1 MHERAAESIE
11 FIRETMVRSASFT
24 AVPGQGGVA
33 MGAIGVL
40 TAVLASQTTTPERW
54 LATWLVAAVV
64 AAPIGLAAT
73 IMKARRHH
81 VALWSASGRRF
92 MQGFL
97 PAIVAGAAL
106 TVALVRADRIEL
118 LPPTWLLLYGAGILA
133 GATASISVL
142 TWVGACSWR
151 SASRR
156 WRPSVSGRTCG
167 WARGLADCRSSSAS
181 SSRGSMAAR
190 RGAANRHAGPV
201 ESERPGASKRTRPTP
216 RRRRRRR
223 RARSISID

>member
-24 AVPGQGGVA
+24 AVPGQGGAA

-40 TAVLASQTTTPERW
+40 TALLASGADTPERW

-64 AAPIGLAAT
+64 AAPIGLTAT
-73 IMKARRHH
+73 ILKARRNH

-106 TVALVRADRIEL
+106 TLALVRADRIEL
-118 LPPTWLLLYGAGILA
+118 LPATWLLLYGAGILA
-133 GATASISVL
+133 GATASIPVL
-142 TWVGACSWR
+142 TWVGALFMTLDTEVIADGCTPLALARRRMFS
-151 SASRR
+151 SGDASR
-156 WRPSVSGRTCG
+156 
-167 WARGLADCRSSSAS
+167 
-181 SSRGSMAAR
+181 
-190 RGAANRHAGPV
+190 
-201 ESERPGASKRTRPTP
+201 
-216 RRRRRRR
+216 
-223 RARSISID
+223 SITFLS

>member
-1 MHERAAESIE
+1 MPWTAMHERAAESIE
-11 FIRETMVRSASFT
+11 FIRETMVRSAAFT
-24 AVPGQGGVA
+24 AVPGQGGVV

-40 TAVLASQTTTPERW
+40 TAVMASRAGTPERW

-73 IMKARRHH
+73 IVKAKRHH

-97 PAIVAGAAL
+97 PALVAGAAL
-106 TVALVRADRIEL
+106 TLALVRADRIEL

-142 TWVGACSWR
+142 TWVGALFMALGVGAVATVGQWPDVWLG
-151 SASRR
+151 A
-156 WRPSVSGRTCG
+156 GFG
-167 WARGLADCRSSSAS
+167 GLQIIF
-181 SSRGSMAAR
+181 GIII
-190 RGAANRHAGPV
+190 
-201 ESERPGASKRTRPTP
+201 TRKHGG
-216 RRRRRRR
+216 
-223 RARSISID
+223 

>member
-40 TAVLASQTTTPERW
+40 TAVVASQATTPERW
-54 LATWLVAAVV
+54 LAIWLSAAVI
-64 AAPIGLAAT
+64 ASPIGLAAT
-73 IMKARRHH
+73 IVKARRHH

-97 PAIVAGAAL
+97 PAIAAGAAL
-106 TVALVRADRIEL
+106 TLALVRADRIEL
-118 LPPTWLLLYGAGILA
+118 LPATWLLLYGAGILA

-142 TWVGACSWR
+142 TWVGALFMVLGAGAV
-151 SASRR
+151 ASVGQ
-156 WRPSVSGRTCG
+156 WPDLWLGAG
-167 WARGLADCRSSSAS
+167 FGGLQIIF
-181 SSRGSMAAR
+181 GIII
-190 RGAANRHAGPV
+190 
-201 ESERPGASKRTRPTP
+201 TRKHGG
-216 RRRRRRR
+216 
-223 RARSISID
+223 

>member
-1 MHERAAESIE
+1 MQDANSRCQIATRKGTPCLYNIKCFAYHESDALDRHARARRGSIE

-40 TAVLASQTTTPERW
+40 TAVAASRIGSPQEW
-54 LATWLVAAVV
+54 LATWLIAAVV

-73 IMKARRHH
+73 IVKARRNH

-106 TVALVRADRIEL
+106 TAALVRAERIEL
-118 LPPTWLLLYGAGILA
+118 LAP
-133 GATASISVL
+133 
-142 TWVGACSWR
+142 
-151 SASRR
+151 
-156 WRPSVSGRTCG
+156 
-167 WARGLADCRSSSAS
+167 
-181 SSRGSMAAR
+181 M
-190 RGAANRHAGPV
+190 
-201 ESERPGASKRTRPTP
+201 
-216 RRRRRRR
+216 
-223 RARSISID
+223 

>member
-11 FIRETMVRSASFT
+11 FIRETMVRSAAFT

-40 TAVLASQTTTPERW
+40 TAVMASQATTPERW
-54 LATWLVAAVV
+54 LITWLAAAVV

-73 IMKARRHH
+73 IVKARRNH

-97 PAIVAGAAL
+97 PAIVAGAAM

-142 TWVGACSWR
+142 TWVGALFMVLGVAAVATVGQLPDVWLG
-151 SASRR
+151 
-156 WRPSVSGRTCG
+156 VGFG
-167 WARGLADCRSSSAS
+167 GLQIVF
-181 SSRGSMAAR
+181 GIII
-190 RGAANRHAGPV
+190 
-201 ESERPGASKRTRPTP
+201 TRKHGG
-216 RRRRRRR
+216 
-223 RARSISID
+223 

>member
-1 MHERAAESIE
+1 MPWTAMHERAAESIE

-24 AVPGQGGVA
+24 AVPGQGGIV
-33 MGAIGVL
+33 MGGIGVL
-40 TAVLASQTTTPERW
+40 TAVMASRAETPERW

-73 IMKARRHH
+73 IVKAKRHH

-97 PAIVAGAAL
+97 PALVAGAAL
-106 TVALVRADRIEL
+106 TLALVRADRVEL

-142 TWVGACSWR
+142 TWVGALFMALGVGAVATVGQWPDVWLG
-151 SASRR
+151 A
-156 WRPSVSGRTCG
+156 GFG
-167 WARGLADCRSSSAS
+167 GLQIIFGIIIMRKH
-181 SSRGSMAAR
+181 G
-190 RGAANRHAGPV
+190 G
-201 ESERPGASKRTRPTP
+201 
-216 RRRRRRR
+216 
-223 RARSISID
+223 

>member
-1 MHERAAESIE
+1 MPWTAMHERAAESIE

-24 AVPGQGGVA
+24 AVPGQGGIV
-33 MGAIGVL
+33 MGGIGVL
-40 TAVLASQTTTPERW
+40 TAVMASRAETHERW

-73 IMKARRHH
+73 IVKAKRHH

-97 PAIVAGAAL
+97 PALVAGAAL
-106 TVALVRADRIEL
+106 TLALVRADRVEL

-142 TWVGACSWR
+142 TWVGALFMALGVGAVATVGQWPDVWLG
-151 SASRR
+151 A
-156 WRPSVSGRTCG
+156 GFG
-167 WARGLADCRSSSAS
+167 GLQIIFGIIIMRKH
-181 SSRGSMAAR
+181 G
-190 RGAANRHAGPV
+190 G
-201 ESERPGASKRTRPTP
+201 
-216 RRRRRRR
+216 
-223 RARSISID
+223 